1 MLEKQMDK
9 DKILENYMN
18 TINLGQNTLG
28 VQAASKRYF
37 GKNVWEL
44 NLSEC
49 AVIAAILGNPSRYNP
64 ITHPEKNA
72 ERREKVLGDMLEQG
86 YISQSEF
93 DEALGDDVYSRRLQM
108 KVTGE
113 WPSTP
118 ILWMH

>member
-1 MLEKQMDK
+1 MDK

-37 GKNVWEL
+37 GKNVYEL

-49 AVIAAILGNPSRYNP
+49 AVIAAITQNPSRYNP

-72 ERREKVLGDMLEQG
+72 ERREKVLTNMLEQG
-86 YISQSEF
+86 YIKMCIRDSSK
-93 DEALGDDVYSRRLQM
+93 ALWNWMES
-108 KVTGE
+108 GE
-113 WPSTP
+113 ESW
-118 ILWMH
+118 I